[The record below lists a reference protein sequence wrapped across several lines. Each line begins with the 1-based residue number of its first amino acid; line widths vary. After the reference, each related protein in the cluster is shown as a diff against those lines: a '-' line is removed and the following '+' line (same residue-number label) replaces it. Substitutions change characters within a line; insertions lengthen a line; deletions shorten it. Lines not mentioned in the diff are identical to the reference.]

1 MFIQTHKSSMQG
13 INLHPYPPRRFR
25 VPYGLPNRTETR
37 AATDG
42 RIGIWSPALFP
53 VSPAIW
59 YVFELPRRSVS
70 LQAFPPISGLLPRRR
85 SPCLPFSGRGRV
97 PAFSAPPAFVES
109 EKTQSRG
116 QIARRLDIRSP
127 TVSLIP
133 RRLSLHLSISF
144 REAAPEVRRS
154 NAALPPAT

>member
-59 YVFELPRRSVS
+59 YVFE
-70 LQAFPPISGLLPRRR
+70 LPRRR